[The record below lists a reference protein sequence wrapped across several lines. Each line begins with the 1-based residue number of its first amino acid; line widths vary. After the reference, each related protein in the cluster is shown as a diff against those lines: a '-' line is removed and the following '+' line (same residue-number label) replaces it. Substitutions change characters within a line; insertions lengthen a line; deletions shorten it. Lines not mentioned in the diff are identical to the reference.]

1 MGASFRTVLG
11 TGTTGGIEVPAE
23 EMAKLGPARRYPVVV
38 TVAGY
43 SFRNSVSCYK
53 GAFMIGFSAENR
65 AAAGVSGG
73 DEVDVALEIDD
84 APRVLEIPA
93 ELSEALAAAG
103 ILEQFRA
110 LSYSRQRGFVEPW
123 VAAKTDATR
132 EKNFAKMVAAA
143 DERSA

>member
-1 MGASFRTVLG
+1 MGAAFRTVLG
-11 TGTTGGIEVPAE
+11 TGTTVGIEVPAE

-38 TVAGY
+38 TISDY
-43 SFRNSVSCYK
+43 SFRNSVSWYK

-73 DEVDVALEIDD
+73 DEVDVTLEVDD
-84 APRVLEIPA
+84 APRVLELPA

-103 ILEQFRA
+103 VLDKFTG
-110 LSYSRQRGFVEPW
+110 LSFSKQRSFVDPW

-132 EKNFAKMVAAA
+132 EKNFAKMVAAVA
-143 DERSA
+143 D